1 MKRFHHLVF
10 LGILGLIYTFPSIGS
25 ADSDI
30 LSPQENLWLKSRNN
44 TIVVYPE
51 KNFPP
56 YSYQNTSGIPQGL
69 SIDYIEIIAQKIG
82 AKLEYLPARSLSQ
95 VLEDVKNSEK
105 GDVITSLTETKNR
118 EDFLYFS
125 DVYVTSPAVIV
136 VRKDREDAKSLTLSN
151 LTGKKVAIGS
161 KYAVEDFVKTNNPRV
176 VIESVTDDEA
186 GLQQVI
192 LGEVDAAIMDITSL
206 SYYLS
211 KQVLNSV
218 KVVGSTGFEYKLA
231 FAVPKDKEILQSIL
245 DKGLQQISTND
256 RKIITEKWVTLPS
269 EIKSTNSFLSYI
281 SNNFNTILLYVLL
294 VFIIVLLIKRNQR
307 HFVLRHHRKIDAA
320 SELKEEILQL
330 EDTSQELMN
339 ELKDVKVME
348 DQLKEKVKRIET
360 Q

>member
-1 MKRFHHLVF
+1 MKRFRRLVF
-10 LGILGLIYTFPSIGS
+10 LSIFGLISIFPSIGT
-25 ADSDI
+25 ADIDI
-30 LSPQENLWLKSRNN
+30 LTPQENLWLKSRNN

-95 VLEDVKNSEK
+95 VLEDVKNNSK

-125 DVYVTSPAVIV
+125 DTYVTSPAVIV
-136 VRKDREDAKSLTLSN
+136 VRKDREDMRNLTLSN

-161 KYAVEDFVKTNNPRV
+161 KYAVEDFVRTNNPRV

-211 KQVLNSV
+211 KQVLSSV
-218 KVVGSTGFEYKLA
+218 KVAGSTGFEYQLA
-231 FAVPKDKEILQSIL
+231 FAVPKDKVILQSIL

-256 RKIITEKWVTLPS
+256 RKIITDKWVTLPS
-269 EIKSTNSFLSYI
+269 ETKSTNPFLYYI
-281 SNNFNTILLYVLL
+281 NRNFSTILLYILL
-294 VFIIVLLIKRNQR
+294 VLIIILLIRKNQR
-307 HFVLRHHRKIDAA
+307 HFVLKHHRKIDAT
-320 SELKEEILQL
+320 SELKEEVLQL
-330 EDTSQELMN
+330 EDTSKELME
-339 ELKDVKVME
+339 ELKDVKVLE
-348 DQLKEKVKRIET
+348 DELKEKIRRIET

>member
-1 MKRFHHLVF
+1 MKRFRHLVF
-10 LGILGLIYTFPSIGS
+10 LSIFGLISIFPNIGT

-30 LSPQENLWLKSRNN
+30 LTPQENLWLKSRNN

-56 YSYQNTSGIPQGL
+56 YSYQNSSGIPQGL

-95 VLEDVKNSEK
+95 VLEDVKSGK
-105 GDVITSLTETKNR
+105 GDVVTSLTETKNR

-125 DVYVTSPAVIV
+125 DAYVTSPAVIV
-136 VRKDREDAKSLTLSN
+136 VRKDREDARSLTINS

-161 KYAVEDFVKTNNPRV
+161 KYAVEDFVRTNNPRV

-206 SYYLS
+206 SHYLS
-211 KQVLNSV
+211 KQVLSSV
-218 KVVGSTGFEYKLA
+218 KVAGSTGFEYKLA
-231 FAVPKDKEILQSIL
+231 FAVPKDKVILQSIL
-245 DKGLQQISTND
+245 DKGLQQISIND
-256 RKIITEKWVTLPS
+256 RKIIADKWVTLPS
-269 EIKSTNSFLSYI
+269 EIESTNPFLSYI
-281 SNNFNTILLYVLL
+281 NRNFSTILLYILL
-294 VFIIVLLIKRNQR
+294 VLIIVLLIRKNQR
-307 HFVLRHHRKIDAA
+307 HFVLKHHRKIDAT
-320 SELKEEILQL
+320 SEIKEEILQL
-330 EDTSQELMN
+330 EDTSKELMA
-339 ELKDVKVME
+339 ELKDVKILE
-348 DQLKEKVKRIET
+348 EELKEKVKRIET